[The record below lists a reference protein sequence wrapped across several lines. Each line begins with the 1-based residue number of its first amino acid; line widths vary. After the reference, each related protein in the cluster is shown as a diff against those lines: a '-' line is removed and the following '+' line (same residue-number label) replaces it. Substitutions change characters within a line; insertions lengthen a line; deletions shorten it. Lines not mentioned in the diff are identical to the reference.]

1 MKVANEAYPKEAPC
15 RFRHGETGA
24 RSSRGRCTP
33 ASTVRRRVPWS
44 AGPRP
49 AAVRRPGRPDP
60 DAVRADS
67 ADRLVVLGDLNT
79 ATTDRVFDPLTRVL
93 GDAQADAGQ
102 GFGFTWPAEL
112 PVTRPDH
119 VLHRGL
125 TSATAGMLRTP
136 ASDHRAVT
144 AGFRW

>member
-1 MKVANEAYPKEAPC
+1 M
-15 RFRHGETGA
+15 
-24 RSSRGRCTP
+24 
-33 ASTVRRRVPWS
+33 
-44 AGPRP
+44 
-49 AAVRRPGRPDP
+49 
-60 DAVRADS
+60 RADS

-119 VLHRGL
+119 VLHRGTDAGHRRGAAHPGQRPPRGDRRL
-125 TSATAGMLRTP
+125 PLVSAQCRPFSAGVTVSRCRLGSPLEKGQSRSAYATRSANCFRVSPAEEISACTSAR
-136 ASDHRAVT
+136 
-144 AGFRW
+144 